1 MVKKIKHN
9 RTYQSQ
15 QLHPHVAESHLI
27 IQMRNQRLDNRS
39 MSEEQQFP
47 LQVISLGVCASC
59 EHVAVIMSAY

>member
-47 LQVISLGVCASC
+47 LQVISLGVC
-59 EHVAVIMSAY
+59 EL